1 MRRERTMTIAANEID
16 IPEVHAEVSVAFE
29 RYEDALVHNKL
40 EVLAELFWNDPRTL
54 RYGIAE
60 NLRSYQEICRFRS
73 ARAPAGLMRWR
84 ENTRITTFGRDHA
97 VANTEFYRDSF
108 PGKIGRQSQT
118 WVRTGQGWRIVSAH
132 VSLID
137 K

>member
-1 MRRERTMTIAANEID
+1 MAITTQDID
-16 IPEVHAEVSVAFE
+16 IPEVHAEVSAAFE

-40 EVLAELFWNDPRTL
+40 DVLGELFWNDARTL

-60 NLRSYQEICRFRS
+60 ILRSYEEICGFRA
-73 ARAPAGLMRWR
+73 ARSPAGLMRRR
-84 ENTRITTFGRDHA
+84 ENVRITTFGRDFA
-97 VANTEFYRDSF
+97 VANTEFHRESV

-118 WVRTGQGWRIVSAH
+118 WVRTAAGWRIAAAH

-137 K
+137 APK